1 MIHFSLLELDFDV
14 HARRQV
20 ELTQRVD
27 GLLGWFQYVEQ
38 SFVGPNFEVLSR
50 FLVNVRR
57 AIDGKAFDP
66 GWQRDRSGDSA
77 AGAPD
82 SIDDLAHRLVQQPV
96 IVGLQTYPDL
106 IIHPVSHSAG
116 PALH

>member
-50 FLVNVRR
+50 FLV
-57 AIDGKAFDP
+57 F
-66 GWQRDRSGDSA
+66 
-77 AGAPD
+77 
-82 SIDDLAHRLVQQPV
+82 LVP
-96 IVGLQTYPDL
+96 
-106 IIHPVSHSAG
+106 
-116 PALH
+116 